1 MPEVR
6 LEVTDTLGRR
16 VVRIEKPLFTIGRRS
31 ESDLGGSVGNTLHEL
46 VRAID
51 LVARGKIVTIVDRT
65 LPLDEFQ
72 KGLDA
77 LARGELVGRA
87 VLRP

>member
-31 ESDLGGSVGNTLHEL
+31 ERDLRVLADVSIRVVQTPYRAPNCNAHAERF
-46 VRAID
+46 VRSIQD
-51 LVARGKIVTIVDRT
+51 SKVQLK
-65 LPLDEFQ
+65 
-72 KGLDA
+72 
-77 LARGELVGRA
+77 
-87 VLRP
+87 LRFRV

>member
-31 ESDLGGSVGNTLHEL
+31 ESDLRVHAERF
-46 VRAID
+46 VRSIQ
-51 LVARGKIVTIVDRT
+51 
-65 LPLDEFQ
+65 EW
-72 KGLDA
+72 
-77 LARGELVGRA
+77 
-87 VLRP
+87 